1 MENKKVKNASECYY
15 AGIHF
20 KSNFERDCYK
30 VLQSEGLNPKYEP
43 QTFHVWSGKSLSVP
57 CYDVHSDRKLKKKVW
72 GINSYK
78 PVDIKYTPD
87 FILRINNSQGA
98 EIMVVIEAKGYPND
112 RYAYIKKLFRTYL
125 ENNHPDSMFFEVHNK
140 KQLKSAISIINE
152 LKNKKQCQ
160 Q

>member
-152 LKNKKQCQ
+152 LKNK
-160 Q
+160 

>member
-43 QTFHVWSGKSLSVP
+43 QTFHLWSGKSLSVP

-87 FILRINNSQGA
+87 FILHINNSQGA

>member
-87 FILRINNSQGA
+87 FILHINNSRGA

>member
-87 FILRINNSQGA
+87 FILHINNSQGA

>member
-87 FILRINNSQGA
+87 FILHINNSQGA

-152 LKNKKQCQ
+152 LKNK
-160 Q
+160 